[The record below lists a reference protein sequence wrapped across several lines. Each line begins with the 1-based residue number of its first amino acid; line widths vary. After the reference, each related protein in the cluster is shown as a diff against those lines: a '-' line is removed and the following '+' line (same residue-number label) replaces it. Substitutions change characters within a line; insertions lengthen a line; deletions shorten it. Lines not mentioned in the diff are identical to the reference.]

1 MRRVVQLAAGN
12 SATDHGNSKQS
23 MLRARE
29 EVPRDPMPVAPPV
42 RQQKLRIAVVS
53 LAIVILGLAGSGLY
67 LLNHRAP
74 VAGSDI
80 HSIAVLPLRQS
91 GAGVPCRRHDRR
103 AHHASGQARLPESD
117 LTYLGD
123 AIQTRTPPS
132 FPRSHVH
139 SRWTRSWRVRLH
151 FPATRCE

>member
-1 MRRVVQLAAGN
+1 
-12 SATDHGNSKQS
+12 

-80 HSIAVLPLRQS
+80 HSIAVLPLENLS
-91 GAGVPCRRHDRR
+91 GN
-103 AHHASGQARLPESD
+103 PEQE
-117 LTYLGD
+117 YLADGMTD
-123 AIQTRTPPS
+123 ELITHLAKLGSPKVISRTS
-132 FPRSHVH
+132 VMQYK
-139 SRWTRSWRVRLH
+139 RVRHPLSRDRTCTQGGRGRGG
-151 FPATRCE
+151 FDCTFRQQGASNCAINSSF